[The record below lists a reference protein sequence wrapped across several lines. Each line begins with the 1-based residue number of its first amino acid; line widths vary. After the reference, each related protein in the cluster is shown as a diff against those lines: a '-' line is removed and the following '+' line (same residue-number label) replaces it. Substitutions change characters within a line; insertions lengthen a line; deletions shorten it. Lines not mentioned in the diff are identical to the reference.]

1 MSQFGPK
8 VASRYC
14 PWCGAPMTF
23 ITFPSGSVTVFCD
36 GIRARVDGDR
46 LAVTYHL
53 GLLHLE
59 GFGPSEG
66 AAA

>member
-1 MSQFGPK
+1 
-8 VASRYC
+8 
-14 PWCGAPMTF
+14 MTF